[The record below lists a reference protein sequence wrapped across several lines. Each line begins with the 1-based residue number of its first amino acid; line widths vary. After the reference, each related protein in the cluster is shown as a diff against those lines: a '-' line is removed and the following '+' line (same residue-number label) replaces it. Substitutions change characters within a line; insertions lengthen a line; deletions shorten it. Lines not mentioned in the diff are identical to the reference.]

1 MLETSFTGK
10 AKKTEMGFERC
21 IEVCSKKMW
30 GGSILSRQ
38 RKEPY
43 KGIGLVSSCAVHGT
57 KEDLLWSER
66 N

>member
-30 GGSILSRQ
+30 GGSILCRQ

-43 KGIGLVSSCAVHGT
+43 KGIGLESSCAVHGT
-57 KEDLLWSER
+57 KEDLMWSER